1 MILTKVK
8 VRKIDEGD
16 DNRLDE
22 MDKTA
27 ESLLWL
33 LPS

>member
-8 VRKIDEGD
+8 VVDEGD